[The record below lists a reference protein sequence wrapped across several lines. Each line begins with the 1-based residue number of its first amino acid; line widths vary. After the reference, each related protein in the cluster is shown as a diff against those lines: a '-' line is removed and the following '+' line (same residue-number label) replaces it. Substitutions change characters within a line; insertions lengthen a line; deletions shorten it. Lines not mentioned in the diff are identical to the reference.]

1 MGAPLNRVM
10 DGRSARYCAIA
21 ALETAASSEV
31 SVEVKAEL
39 QLLRNAHSDGFQV
52 AIWRSN
58 FDFVHVRIGNVRNS
72 KSSVSRIAYA
82 CAYGLK

>member
-21 ALETAASSEV
+21 AFETAPSSEV

-58 FDFVHVRIGNVRNS
+58 FDFMTPL
-72 KSSVSRIAYA
+72 
-82 CAYGLK
+82 GLKTLGDEGQTSADYLA